1 MKIKKTLNFKGPI
14 NVHHDHIRSLKK
26 INKYLIKISILL
38 AQGVHASHR
47 TTDNNNQQPSTIYLL
62 TLASEHGDVIVMW
75 CGVEWGFLE
84 RHK

>member
-38 AQGVHASHR
+38 AQGVIIIINFTAD
-47 TTDNNNQQPSTIYLL
+47 TANNFPKSFKVSAILNTPQVYLKWKL
-62 TLASEHGDVIVMW
+62 V
-75 CGVEWGFLE
+75 
-84 RHK
+84 